1 MQYEKN
7 GESKAGKEEGREEE
21 EEEKEG
27 KEEKEEDED
36 DEEEKLIRRQI
47 TASGRR
53 EGRASGGENGENAA
67 FFSNRNGLVNVT
79 STITYIW
86 FASKEKIPI
95 VLPGG

>member
-1 MQYEKN
+1 MAMMQYEKN
-7 GESKAGKEEGREEE
+7 GESKAGKEEE
-21 EEEKEG
+21 EEEKE
-27 KEEKEEDED
+27 KEKDE
-36 DEEEKLIRRQI
+36 EEEKLIRRQI
-47 TASGRR
+47 TVSGRR

-86 FASKEKIPI
+86 FASKEKITI

>member
-1 MQYEKN
+1 MMQYEKN

-21 EEEKEG
+21 EEEKE
-27 KEEKEEDED
+27 KDEDE
-36 DEEEKLIRRQI
+36 EEEKLIRRQI

-95 VLPGG
+95 VSPGG

>member
-1 MQYEKN
+1 M
-7 GESKAGKEEGREEE
+7 GKPWPLGTSAVEEE
-21 EEEKEG
+21 NKE
-27 KEEKEEDED
+27 EEDED
-36 DEEEKLIRRQI
+36 EEEKDEDEEEEKLIRRQI

-86 FASKEKIPI
+86 FASKEKSQ
-95 VLPGG
+95 

>member
-1 MQYEKN
+1 MMQYEKN
-7 GESKAGKEEGREEE
+7 GESKAGKEEE
-21 EEEKEG
+21 EEEKE
-27 KEEKEEDED
+27 EKEE
-36 DEEEKLIRRQI
+36 EEEKLIRRQI

-86 FASKEKIPI
+86 FASKEKITI

>member
-1 MQYEKN
+1 MMQYEKN
-7 GESKAGKEEGREEE
+7 GESKTGKEEGREEE
-21 EEEKEG
+21 EEEKE
-27 KEEKEEDED
+27 EKE
-36 DEEEKLIRRQI
+36 EEEKLIRRQI

-86 FASKEKIPI
+86 FASKEKSQ
-95 VLPGG
+95 

>member
-21 EEEKEG
+21 EEEKE
-27 KEEKEEDED
+27 EEEDE
-36 DEEEKLIRRQI
+36 EEEKLIRRQI

-53 EGRASGGENGENAA
+53 EGRSSGGEIGENTA

>member
-21 EEEKEG
+21 EEEEK
-27 KEEKEEDED
+27 EKEEDE
-36 DEEEKLIRRQI
+36 EEEKLIRRQI
-47 TASGRR
+47 TVSGRR
-53 EGRASGGENGENAA
+53 EGRSSGGEIGENTA

-86 FASKEKIPI
+86 FASKEKSQ
-95 VLPGG
+95 

>member
-21 EEEKEG
+21 EEEKG
-27 KEEKEEDED
+27 EDEEE
-36 DEEEKLIRRQI
+36 EEEKLIRRQI

-86 FASKEKIPI
+86 FASKEKSQ
-95 VLPGG
+95 